1 MRILDQDPQCF
12 LIAPK
17 CLPVSQSGTLLEISK
32 AFIFNLLPNAM
43 FPEGTMFAF
52 EVN

>member
-1 MRILDQDPQCF
+1 MRTLSQDPQCS

-17 CLPVSQSGTLLEISK
+17 RLPVSQSGTLLEISK
-32 AFIFNLLPNAM
+32 ALIFNLLLNAVS
-43 FPEGTMFAF
+43 PEGMMFEF